1 MERGRSATSAPP
13 VSDTPII
20 WRVQRH
26 LSGHFHHLQLARP
39 ISVFGFAGFFLYEA
53 YVSAE
58 RAAIPPKTWFL
69 PNFSVLFGSALFPN
83 LWFVTVFGIFSAYWQ
98 GIWGWSPISTA
109 VHL

>member
-1 MERGRSATSAPP
+1 MTSAPTIGW
-13 VSDTPII
+13 SSA
-20 WRVQRH
+20 RV
-26 LSGHFHHLQLARP
+26 LAP
-39 ISVFGFAGFFLYEA
+39 FLISVFGFAGFFLYEA